1 MVREHARAV
10 NTRGVPR
17 IVRTH
22 RWRRRRRRSHFSIY
36 TRGPR
41 AVVGGAGAGGQCLKI
56 KTGDLWTLETAAP
69 PTTATRASV
78 GNTCGATIPASGRR
92 RDSTAVYDCNNII
105 IVK

>member
-1 MVREHARAV
+1 
-10 NTRGVPR
+10 
-17 IVRTH
+17 VRTH

-41 AVVGGAGAGGQCLKI
+41 AAIGGAGAGGQCLKI

-69 PTTATRASV
+69 PTATRASV

-92 RDSTAVYDCNNII
+92 RDSTAVYDCNNNNII